1 MNCPN
6 KCCDIIINKTNKN
19 YNNYYYHNYRK
30 KAGVFIYD
38 PNNNKF
44 LLIQSN
50 ENLWGPPKG
59 TINPNETI
67 KECAIR
73 EVKEETG
80 LEISSENFTKF
91 INIQNKATYFY
102 MEMPICIV
110 KIQQTIENNDATGIT
125 WININCL
132 KQCIKNNTITL
143 SKHCKIVLN
152 HFLHENL
159 I

>member
-6 KCCDIIINKTNKN
+6 GCCDIILIKTDKI
-19 YNNYYYHNYRK
+19 YNYYHQNYSK

-38 PNNNKF
+38 PNNSKF

-59 TINPNETI
+59 TLNPNETP
-67 KECAIR
+67 KQCAIR
-73 EVKEETG
+73 EVYEETG
-80 LEISSENFTKF
+80 LEIYPENFTKA
-91 INIQNKATYFY
+91 IHIQNKSTYFY
-102 MEMPICIV
+102 MEMPICPV
-110 KIQQTIENNDATGIT
+110 KIPQNIENNDATGIT
-125 WININCL
+125 WINTNCL
-132 KQCIKNNTITL
+132 KQCMKNNTIIL

-152 HFLHENL
+152 HFLQQNL